1 MTARALLV
9 ATAFLLVGA
18 ASAHAQDVEFQ
29 RVLESA
35 SQSWARGDAEAIAAL
50 ATRGGLFI
58 NVAGRSFGPLGSR
71 HAAALLRDLFESIG
85 IARLE
90 RRSIQFIGGPQPR
103 GYGEFIWRTEG
114 GQPTT
119 VFLGLVQEKDGW
131 RLTEIRVSIPGW

>member
-1 MTARALLV
+1 VTARALLV

>member
-1 MTARALLV
+1 MTARSLLL
-9 ATAFLLVGA
+9 ATAFLLAGA
-18 ASAHAQDVEFQ
+18 AAAHAQDVEFK

-58 NVAGRSFGPLGSR
+58 NLAGRSFGPLGSR

-90 RRSIQFIGGPQPR
+90 QRSIQFIGGPQPR
-103 GYGEFIWRTEG
+103 GYGEFVWRTEG